1 MRSVPVSLGNTVFIH
16 SCWGSGPNQVPNL
29 RISTRQ
35 SGLLPVMNMKKA
47 HDKSATWVCGTCR
60 SRKVINYHNG
70 GLRREVTVGLV
81 TQLNEMLKCKDG
93 VDRTKLHRLV
103 KNLITQA
110 TTAGDLTAILA
121 IYDRLEGR
129 PSQKIVGPDNGPLQ
143 IEYKTIEEVHMFL
156 LERGIDSLRVPP
168 PPMKLVARTDAHAC
182 KKPALV
188 DHAHRVAADQE
199 PCRVLCVQR
208 SLR

>member
-1 MRSVPVSLGNTVFIH
+1 MRPRQLGIMRGGSIGRIGTPIPFGAAMLANSRLRPD
-16 SCWGSGPNQVPNL
+16 SC
-29 RISTRQ
+29 T
-35 SGLLPVMNMKKA
+35 A
-47 HDKSATWVCGTCR
+47 TKSATWVCGTCR

-70 GLRREVTVGLV
+70 GLRREVTVELV

-110 TTAGDLTAILA
+110 TTGADVVDEHGKVIHEGAGDLTAILA

-168 PPMKLVARTDAHAC
+168 PPMKLVSKD
-182 KKPALV
+182 
-188 DHAHRVAADQE
+188 
-199 PCRVLCVQR
+199 
-208 SLR
+208 

>member
-110 TTAGDLTAILA
+110 TTGADVVDEHGKVIHEGAGDLTAILA

-143 IEYKTIEEVHMFL
+143 
-156 LERGIDSLRVPP
+156 
-168 PPMKLVARTDAHAC
+168 
-182 KKPALV
+182 
-188 DHAHRVAADQE
+188 
-199 PCRVLCVQR
+199 
-208 SLR
+208 

>member
-1 MRSVPVSLGNTVFIH
+1 MRPRQVGIMRGGSIGRIGTPIPFGAAMLANSRLRPD
-16 SCWGSGPNQVPNL
+16 SC
-29 RISTRQ
+29 T
-35 SGLLPVMNMKKA
+35 A
-47 HDKSATWVCGTCR
+47 TKSATWVCGTCR

-70 GLRREVTVGLV
+70 GLRREVTVELV